1 MNIPIYSK
9 KREYYLFIVMIL
21 FIAGHFI
28 FSFIQYYHSPLSGD
42 IDGGVLHNEVIEKI
56 FNDPLGLQSI
66 KTGEKHVN
74 PNRFFSHFLLSKYFK
89 NVPHWLQNFVDP
101 ISSVY
106 LACALLKIIVQA
118 FFIYAI
124 AALISG
130 TNNPLH
136 KNFIVSSALIVPLF
150 QVYGYWS
157 RMGIVDKSIAYTFF
171 YALPLVLFM
180 LFFLPFFQKLINLK
194 GFRTIHYF
202 ILAPLIIVLPF
213 SGPLIPALSIIT
225 TLLLFLYYSFTSGGK
240 GIIQFLKKFPP
251 PFYLLLIPL
260 VIMSLYSL
268 FLGTFYDSNY
278 QSDTLPIAERFSRLP
293 YGLFSQLF
301 HSLGFPLLLLAIGIN
316 IFFIKQQPTPEG
328 KKLMNYLKW
337 IGIFALIFILLLPFG
352 GYRPYRARI
361 IRYDTFMPVTVAIM
375 YFFGVTTYH
384 ILQQFHGK
392 RKVNYTVFMVV
403 ILLIY
408 SFADLGGINK
418 NRCEREALQKMSTSN
433 DSIVSIPKDCFV
445 MSWDNTFDYKESENR
460 ARLIHFWEIT
470 HEIKLFYNED
480 QRK

>member
-1 MNIPIYSK
+1 MHSK
-9 KREYYLFIVMIL
+9 KTEHHLFIALIL
-21 FIAGHFI
+21 FITGHLI
-28 FSFIQYYHSPLSGD
+28 YSFIQYYNTPLFGD
-42 IDGGVLHNEVIEKI
+42 LDGGVLQNEITEKI
-56 FNDPLGLQSI
+56 FDDPFGFHAI
-66 KTGEKHVN
+66 KNGEKHVN
-74 PNRFFSHFLLSKYFK
+74 PNRFFTHFLLSKYFK
-89 NVPHWLQNFVDP
+89 NVPPWLQTFVDP

-106 LACALLKIIVQA
+106 LACALLKIIVQT
-118 FFIYAI
+118 FFIYVM

-130 TNNPLH
+130 TNNLFH
-136 KNFIVSSALIVPLF
+136 KNFLISSALIFPLF
-150 QVYGYWS
+150 QIYGYWS

-180 LFFLPFFQKLINLK
+180 LFFLPFFQKLINQK
-194 GFRTIHYF
+194 EFRSIHYF
-202 ILAPLIIVLPF
+202 FLVPLIIILPF
-213 SGPLIPALSIIT
+213 SGPLIPAISIIT
-225 TLLLFLYYSFTSGGK
+225 SFLLFLYYTLTNK
-240 GIIQFLKKFPP
+240 GEGVFQSLKKIPL

-260 VIMSLYSL
+260 IITSLYSL

-278 QSDTLPIAERFSRLP
+278 QSDTIPIAERFSRLP

-316 IFFIKQQPTPEG
+316 IFLIKQQSTPEG
-328 KKLMNYLKW
+328 KKLMTYLNW

-361 IRYDTFMPVTVAIM
+361 IRYDTFMPVTVALFY
-375 YFFGVTTYH
+375 YFGITTYF
-384 ILQQFHGK
+384 LFQQLKGK
-392 RKVNYTVFMVV
+392 RKKYYTASVAI

-418 NRCEREALQKMSTSN
+418 NRCERKALQKMATSN

-460 ARLIHFWEIT
+460 ARLIHFWGIT
-470 HEIKLFYNED
+470 HEIKLFYNEN
-480 QRK
+480 QTE